1 MDGRGVMTIAGL
13 LTVLLVLG
21 FWTMLRRRA
30 ARERPRSLATPD
42 DGAGVPGPC
51 IEDAA
56 ATAGPAIHSLGTPSV
71 QAINALITERLWR
84 LAFGTTPGQQIT
96 PEHAQ
101 VREAVLRALQ
111 AEKLDEKYFPR
122 RPTLM
127 PQLLRAMKDPDVGVG
142 ALGSIIAQDPVLA
155 GDTLRLA
162 NTSFY
167 RISSKPVDTI
177 QRAIVI
183 CGTDGLQS
191 LVATALMQ
199 PVFRATDSNFPRF
212 PTLLWERTAR
222 ASRAAELY
230 AAKARRE
237 DRFEAQLVT
246 LLNALGPL
254 VVYRATLD
262 TYARVSE
269 LSPSAELCVA
279 LIGSL
284 GQKMSQRIAQQW
296 HSSARLVAAL
306 DPATQDDNAAT
317 DRSLTHALYFGE
329 LLGTLSLLSAEN
341 ELSSEEATQLVLDA
355 GLPEELVVSVLQR
368 LQAGT

>member
-1 MDGRGVMTIAGL
+1 MDGRGAMIIAGL
-13 LTVLLVLG
+13 VAVLLLLG
-21 FWTMLRRRA
+21 FWIMRRRRPV
-30 ARERPRSLATPD
+30 RERPGTRAPPD
-42 DGAGVPGPC
+42 DGAGAPAPS
-51 IEDAA
+51 IEDLAD
-56 ATAGPAIHSLGTPSV
+56 TAGPAIQPLGTPSV
-71 QAINALITERLWR
+71 RAINAQVTERLWK
-84 LAFGTTPGQQIT
+84 LAFHPAPSQDLT
-96 PEHAQ
+96 PEHEQ
-101 VREAVLRALQ
+101 VRDTVLRALQ
-111 AEKLDEKYFPR
+111 AQKLDEKYFPR

-167 RISSKPVDTI
+167 RITSKPVDTI
-177 QRAIVI
+177 QRAIVV

-212 PTLLWERTAR
+212 PALLWERTAR

-237 DRFEAQLVT
+237 DRFEAQMVT

-262 TYARVSE
+262 AYSRVPG
-269 LSPSAELCVA
+269 LNPSAELCVA
-279 LIGSL
+279 LIGRF
-284 GQKMSQRIAQQW
+284 GQNMSQRIAQQW
-296 HSSARLVAAL
+296 QSSARLVAAL
-306 DPATQDDNAAT
+306 DPATHDGSGGADG
-317 DRSLTHALYFGE
+317 SLTQALYFGE

-341 ELSSEEATQLVLDA
+341 EMSSTEATQLALGA
-355 GLPEELVVSVLQR
+355 GWPEELVVSMLER

>member
-1 MDGRGVMTIAGL
+1 MDGGGVMTTAGL
-13 LTVLLVLG
+13 LAVLLVLG
-21 FWTMLRRRA
+21 LWIMLRRRA
-30 ARERPRSLATPD
+30 AGKRAANRATPD
-42 DGAGVPGPC
+42 DGAGVPEPS
-51 IEDAA
+51 IEDVAG
-56 ATAGPAIHSLGTPSV
+56 TAGPAIHSLGTPSV
-71 QAINALITERLWR
+71 QAINALVTERLWR
-84 LAFGTTPGQQIT
+84 LAFRTAPGQQVT

-101 VREAVLRALQ
+101 IRETVLRALQ

-212 PTLLWERTAR
+212 PALLWERTAR

-262 TYARVSE
+262 AYARVSQ
-269 LSPSAELCVA
+269 LSPSAELCVT

-296 HSSARLVAAL
+296 QSSARLVAAL
-306 DPATQDDNAAT
+306 EPATQDDSTAT
-317 DRSLTHALYFGE
+317 DRSLTQALYFGE

-341 ELSSEEATQLVLDA
+341 ELSSTEATQLALDA
-355 GLPEELVVSVLQR
+355 GLPQDLVVSILER